1 MSSTSTPTT
10 IAVSPRPCSP
20 FPRSPGPPWPRSPSL
35 PCLCSRGAAEESS
48 YAVPRLD
55 STPASP
61 WRARRRRPKLA
72 QLAAPRHAA
81 LGRDLLEHVRTP
93 VNASSPRPSHR
104 RVGLGRNISAV
115 SPWTSPCT
123 PSTVRRIPR
132 YKATPAPSA
141 NTTPPHSLT
150 DPSQFAVHRQE
161 GVLCRSH
168 CRRRGPSW
176 PRRHT
181 APFFPLWPALASL
194 CFTALTAPFFPLDCV
209 QIRRGIIA
217 GARARGRGSCRPR
230 RHRYTPSQ
238 QAQLALQPYPSLR
251 RRFTSSPPSAVPSR

>member
-1 MSSTSTPTT
+1 MPFPV
-10 IAVSPRPCSP
+10 VSALPRPP
-20 FPRSPGPPWPRSPSL
+20 L
-35 PCLCSRGAAEESS
+35 AAHPL
-48 YAVPRLD
+48 APVPLQ
-55 STPASP
+55 P
-61 WRARRRRPKLA
+61 RRRRGGQLRRPSPRFPSTVAVASSPSSTRLA

-81 LGRDLLEHVRTP
+81 LGRDLLEHVRTT

-132 YKATPAPSA
+132 YKTTPAPSA

-209 QIRRGIIA
+209 QIRRGIVA
-217 GARARGRGSCRPR
+217 GARARGRGSWRPR
-230 RHRYTPSQ
+230 RRRYTPSQ
-238 QAQLALQPYPSLR
+238 QAQLAPAPSSSLR
-251 RRFTSSPPSAVPSR
+251 HRSASSPRLPEPPR